1 MRVDTT
7 NTKPHREHTR
17 DSETDHFAHREADG
31 IVVDLFW
38 SRGGLGNEFR
48 VEVEDRRE
56 GTSFVLHATTGREAM
71 EAFRHPF
78 STARIEFDGEPL
90 AA

>member
-1 MRVDTT
+1 MQVHTSK
-7 NTKPHREHTR
+7 TKPR
-17 DSETDHFAHREADG
+17 DTADHFAHREADG

-48 VEVEDRRE
+48 VEVEDRRD
-56 GTSFVLHATTGREAM
+56 GTSFVLRPTTGREAM
-71 EAFRHPF
+71 EAYRHPF
-78 STARIEFDGEPL
+78 SAANVAFEGEPL